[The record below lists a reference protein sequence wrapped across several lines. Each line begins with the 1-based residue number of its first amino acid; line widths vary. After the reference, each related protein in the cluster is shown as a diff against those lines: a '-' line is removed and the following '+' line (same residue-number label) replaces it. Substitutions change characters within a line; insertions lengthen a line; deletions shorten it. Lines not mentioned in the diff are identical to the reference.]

1 MKTFKK
7 ALFIIL
13 SALILVSF
21 ITSSVSAVSLTVD
34 TANGHEIK
42 LETEYT
48 HFTTVTVDGNGSGL
62 YSEEDYEDIIV
73 YPSSEDIMNID
84 YFNIIISKPKSNS
97 NSQETSNSL
106 FEVSNVDELA
116 VDVTTKDGNYEFS
129 YRYTN
134 DIWDVISK
142 NAISGNNF
150 NISTSA
156 DAISVIKDSLIF
168 DNNVFM
174 HNGLSECY
182 SENLYKYQLAVP
194 DYKSAGAYLQTANA
208 MSAYYEDGKLYIDY
222 AFETSITG
230 RFGGYVSYYLD
241 VESLKGKGTIT
252 FVENT
257 FNVNRDEV
265 VIGTCNFD
273 VRLRQRETTSDW
285 RLVMIIEET
294 NYLYMD
300 IFNDKITVSYRDS
313 LGDVND
319 NGEIDKMDY
328 LAIKRYCNNVG
339 SLDNESIHRADVNMD
354 GVVDKNDYLM
364 LKRLCFGTATLYR

>member
-300 IFNDKITVSYRDS
+300 IFDDKITVSYRES